1 MPPDGGPDAPP
12 GDVPEVPDAGP
23 CASASG
29 TYVVTTT
36 CPGLST
42 GSFTACIAQD
52 ACDATVYLGIDD
64 TEARFTLDGDS
75 GTFTA
80 MALAGEVS
88 CTTVTAEGTQLRFSC
103 RDGGGIGCNVELS
116 RRGFDADGLCCVA
129 SSSCA
134 TGACTLVA
142 IGGGGPAT
150 TACVDRV
157 ETPVAEGAA
166 CTRTGPGMDD
176 CAADLYCTPL
186 GEVDGALACR
196 ALCRDETDCA
206 SGEVCASAGTA
217 PRMGTCIEGCDPFD
231 AAACGTGRSCQ
242 PLPVLGTSAL
252 GTGCASAGTGALG
265 DLCEATGCAAG
276 LVCARTPTLEL
287 RCGRY
292 CDDTH
297 PCEAPATCA
306 SLGDGALGACR
317 D

>member
-1 MPPDGGPDAPP
+1 MVFFRRVLELPQARACPR
-12 GDVPEVPDAGP
+12 ERW
-23 CASASG
+23 S
-29 TYVVTTT
+29 TT

-52 ACDATVYLGIDD
+52 ACDATVRLGIDG
-64 TEARFTLDGDS
+64 TEARFTLDGD
-75 GTFTA
+75 GGDFTA

-88 CTTVTAEGTQLRFSC
+88 CTTVTVEGTQLRFAC

-116 RRGFDADGLCCVA
+116 RRAFDADGLCCVDG
-129 SSSCA
+129 SSCA
-134 TGACTLVA
+134 AASACTLVA

-157 ETPVAEGAA
+157 ETPVSEGAA

-176 CAADLYCTPL
+176 CAAGLYCTPL
-186 GEVDGALACR
+186 GQLDGALACR
-196 ALCRDETDCA
+196 ALCRGDTGCA

-217 PRMGTCIEGCDPFD
+217 PRMGTCVEGCDPFD

-276 LVCARTPTLEL
+276 LVCARTATLEL

-306 SLGDGALGACR
+306 PLGDGALGACR